1 MGTSTSSGGGKA
13 GSPFD
18 PEWLEQGAV
27 GAGAAGPGDGVA
39 DGADAGD
46 GAVPEDQAADADAN
60 GEAPQE
66 QGVAPDRRFMPAR
79 AKLGKYLSGGGRDAL
94 RGAASSM
101 INKGMGGAGRASN
114 TMRGVAQGA
123 GRLGAFLEAVR
134 EGTDP
139 QVIDWIQM
147 VRGQNLSASDLALEL
162 IKEVMPDTGSVDDES
177 LRNAAADALAQLY
190 EQDPNVD
197 IFQLNDQQITA
208 VIGFTIANE
217 VCNRMDLQLGQTY
230 EKLKYS
236 AVQIQEF
243 RNDIKEWVHG
253 EVQRIMEDL
262 VVQRVDAQ
270 TLAQSVLQTA
280 LEVFAE

>member
-1 MGTSTSSGGGKA
+1 MGTSTSSSGGKA

-18 PEWLEQGAV
+18 PEWLDQGDA
-27 GAGAAGPGDGVA
+27 AGASGPDDGAPEGAA
-39 DGADAGD
+39 DGDKD
-46 GAVPEDQAADADAN
+46 VPQDVPEN
-60 GEAPQE
+60 GETGLEPSQD
-66 QGVAPDRRFMPAR
+66 QDIAPDRRFMPAR
-79 AKLGKYLSGGGRDAL
+79 SKMGKYLSGGGRDAL

-101 INKGMGGAGRASN
+101 IKKGMGGAGRASS

-123 GRLGAFLEAVR
+123 GRLGSFLEAVR
-134 EGTDP
+134 AGTDP
-139 QVIDWIQM
+139 QVVNWIQK

-162 IKEVMPDTGSVDDES
+162 IREVMPETGSVDDES

-197 IFQLNDQQITA
+197 IFQLDDRQITA
-208 VIGFTIANE
+208 VIGFTIANG

-236 AVQIQEF
+236 PVEIQEF
-243 RNDIKEWVHG
+243 RNDIKQWVHA
-253 EVQRIMEDL
+253 EVQRIMDGL
-262 VVQRVDAQ
+262 AAQRIDPQ
-270 TLAQSVLQTA
+270 TLARSVLQTA